1 MVIMSS
7 SKKKKRATASFP
19 LGVDEI
25 ITTFNIV
32 QTHKTT
38 KTTYHEKL

>member
-1 MVIMSS
+1 MSII
-7 SKKKKRATASFP
+7 KKKKLATASFP
-19 LGVDEI
+19 LVVYEI